1 MKALLSVAGALAIV
15 ACSTAAFADS
25 GDGPQF
31 ALPQPVPATG
41 PATTVMTAAPLATD
55 VGNERP
61 AVFAG
66 QPAEIA
72 QNTDGLLPTNGNE
85 GMVQSAN
92 SAPRGFY
99 DGTLPMLTAQAAHPS
114 VSRTLAQ
121 R

>member
-1 MKALLSVAGALAIV
+1 MKTLLSVVAVLAVVAG
-15 ACSTAAFADS
+15 STAAFADS

-41 PATTVMTAAPLATD
+41 PATTVVTAAPLATD

-66 QPAEIA
+66 QPAEVTMDA
-72 QNTDGLLPTNGNE
+72 SALLPTNGNE
-85 GMVQSAN
+85 GILQTAN

-99 DGTLPMLTAQAAHPS
+99 DGTLPMLTAQAAHQA
-114 VSRTLAQ
+114 VSRLLAQ